1 MKSRE
6 RKRKKGEAFLI
17 SVAESIGSTMGTIV
31 GRANAAQ
38 KAVTQSPVARTVKR
52 EGKKLV
58 GKSKKAKTTMPAD
71 LKRRKPARA
80 GGAVCVART
89 HPPSEPCG
97 ATAAKARAA

>member
-1 MKSRE
+1 
-6 RKRKKGEAFLI
+6 
-17 SVAESIGSTMGTIV
+17 MGTIV

-71 LKRRKPARA
+71 LKRRKQISRFNSFMMLLTEE
-80 GGAVCVART
+80 VWRT
-89 HPPSEPCG
+89 RFLREV
-97 ATAAKARAA
+97 R